1 MKGIQGI
8 APFFVSGLRFGFP
21 DITLQIVL
29 IISFYIAVS
38 FSGDS
43 VVFQSSGF
51 TYSFLVVLLFALC
64 FRNMLPQKIN
74 ICHLTNTGL

>member
-21 DITLQIVL
+21 DITLQIIL
-29 IISFYIAVS
+29 IISFYMAVS

-43 VVFQSSGF
+43 IFFQSSGF
-51 TYSFLVVLLFALC
+51 TYSFLVVLLSTLC
-64 FRNMLPQKIN
+64 FGNIPPQKIN
-74 ICHLTNTGL
+74 ISHLSNTGL